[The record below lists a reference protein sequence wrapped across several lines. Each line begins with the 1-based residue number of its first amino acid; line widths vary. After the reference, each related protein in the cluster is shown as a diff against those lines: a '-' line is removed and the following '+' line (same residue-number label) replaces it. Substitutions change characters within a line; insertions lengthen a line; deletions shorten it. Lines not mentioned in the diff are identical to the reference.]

1 MFATEEGTSTDTK
14 KGSSEPEQAFVCFA
28 RSTSG
33 ENLAKAAWRRSE
45 REAPFSFLGLPLP
58 GAAALGVGRILC
70 KITRKRFD
78 PSCHPEASQ
87 MLPRSDIPRIP
98 GEDDFGLS
106 HMPWARFLLQL
117 QVGPSSAR
125 QSGQV
130 TRGPGPWSPLRPD
143 LGDGCTLALG
153 SAAPLGRARSSA
165 APGAWENVRSWAGVG
180 GCSPCFLLFRCECE
194 PKPHP
199 HLC

>member
-1 MFATEEGTSTDTK
+1 MWPPDPAARWRQSSWKDSLGWHRLFATEEGTSTDTK

-98 GEDDFGLS
+98 
-106 HMPWARFLLQL
+106 ARE
-117 QVGPSSAR
+117 R
-125 QSGQV
+125 
-130 TRGPGPWSPLRPD
+130 TI
-143 LGDGCTLALG
+143 LG
-153 SAAPLGRARSSA
+153 SATCLGPGSCCNCRSDPARQGNLARSPGGPVLG
-165 APGAWENVRSWAGVG
+165 AP
-180 GCSPCFLLFRCECE
+180 
-194 PKPHP
+194 
-199 HLC
+199 